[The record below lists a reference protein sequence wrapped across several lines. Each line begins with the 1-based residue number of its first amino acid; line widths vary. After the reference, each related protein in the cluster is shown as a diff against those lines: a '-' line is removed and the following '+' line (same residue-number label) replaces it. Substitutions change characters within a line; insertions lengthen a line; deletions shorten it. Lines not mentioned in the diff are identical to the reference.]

1 EHADR
6 ERQPEREERVAD
18 RREPLEVELVPAA
31 EDPVEG
37 DLVPGEERAEAGSGE
52 HGGANGEAE
61 LRPDPVPAGDA
72 LRPREPDDAV
82 LEVEEDR
89 RGERD
94 PDQPGDEIE
103 PAGVEQAAED
113 AGVEDVVADDEAAC
127 LRLTVDAARDVL
139 LDVEIRSMDPGRH
152 E

>member
-1 EHADR
+1 
-6 ERQPEREERVAD
+6 
-18 RREPLEVELVPAA
+18 
-31 EDPVEG
+31 
-37 DLVPGEERAEAGSGE
+37 
-52 HGGANGEAE
+52 
-61 LRPDPVPAGDA
+61 
-72 LRPREPDDAV
+72 

-152 E
+152 EGDGEQREDRGGNERLRPLLAPAEPDHESTASRRRAASWPR